1 MEGTG
6 AEQIAAVLQ
15 AVAVLVV
22 GHLSSGRGQSLTSSV
37 VLARLYDDGP
47 VRISVLAAESGVSQ
61 PSMTEL
67 VGRLERD
74 GLVTRLSDPQD
85 GRATLVD
92 ITASGR
98 AQRSQLR
105 RTTHDRV
112 VELLEILPAE
122 DQATLSLAMRVAS
135 PFIQQLTQFAAQHP
149 HSAGGRALSMT

>member
-1 MEGTG
+1 MEVTG

-15 AVAVLVV
+15 AAAVLLVR
-22 GHLSSGRGQSLTSSV
+22 HLSYGQSLTSSL
-37 VLARLYDDGP
+37 VLARLDDEGP
-47 VRISVLAAESGVSQ
+47 LRISVLAAVTGTSQ

-67 VGRLERD
+67 VGRLQRE

-98 AQRSQLR
+98 AQRSQVQ
-105 RTTHDRV
+105 RTMHDRV
-112 VELLEILPAE
+112 LELLEMLPAE

-135 PFIQQLTQFAAQHP
+135 PFIQQLTQLAASRPQ
-149 HSAGGRALSMT
+149 SEGRTLLTT